1 MTDNDGKTPA
11 ERLEAALADMEA
23 QKAAAAEFRDEHK
36 AEFAAEIARLNAAH
50 AKLAAMPQHERRQVL
65 NAAGMKHVLSAPT
78 PITPLR
84 GGSFVRTTPS
94 QQAPE
99 PINWKL
105 WLNMPQVALWEAVA
119 LLLNIDPRSLKHSP
133 QGWMAG
139 PGTGPHFEPGSFR
152 STVKLNTFD
161 DAMLLGARAA
171 NYAGPIHLRTG
182 LAVGMNKRTALV
194 ALPEVVAFFVGCD
207 WPDIPAPLLAR
218 VPAIAEPAPAV
229 VALAPASAPTANETP
244 VDRDDRRYREFKT
257 AGGDYIEEGGK
268 WHATGPRGE
277 LAKLC
282 KREKTAGR
290 PMSDDKDVRESL
302 KHAAKRS
309 KSTEATGRKGNSVFN
324 P

>member
-1 MTDNDGKTPA
+1 MTNNNGKTPA

-23 QKAAAAEFRDEHK
+23 QKAAAAEFRDEDK

-50 AKLAAMPQHERRQVL
+50 AKLAALPQQERRQVL
-65 NAAGMKHVLSAPT
+65 AAAGLKGVSAAPK
-78 PITPLR
+78 PLEPLR
-84 GGSFVRTTPS
+84 GGSFVRTLS

-133 QGWMAG
+133 HGWPAG
-139 PGTGPHFEPGSFR
+139 PGTGPHFEPGSFP
-152 STVKLNTFD
+152 SPVKLTTFD
-161 DAMLLGARAA
+161 DAMLLAARAA

-218 VPAIAEPAPAV
+218 VPTIAEPAPV
-229 VALAPASAPTANETP
+229 VVEPDSKPN
-244 VDRDDRRYREFKT
+244 
-257 AGGDYIEEGGK
+257 
-268 WHATGPRGE
+268 
-277 LAKLC
+277 
-282 KREKTAGR
+282 
-290 PMSDDKDVRESL
+290 DVRVTDPEPVQR
-302 KHAAKRS
+302 AAAQDAAIISCLRAANHDPLALPKN
-309 KSTEATGRKGNSVFN
+309 EAGKPGVKAETRAALGNRGLWAGTTVFDKAWERLRRN
-324 P
+324 RDIVEKE

>member
-1 MTDNDGKTPA
+1 MTNNNGKTPA

-23 QKAAAAEFRDEHK
+23 QRAAAAEFRDEHK

-50 AKLAAMPQHERRQVL
+50 EKLAALPQQERRQVL
-65 NAAGMKHVLSAPT
+65 AAAGLKGVSAAPK
-78 PITPLR
+78 PLEPLR
-84 GGSFVRTTPS
+84 GGSFVRTLS

-105 WLNMPQVALWEAVA
+105 WLNLPQVALWEAVA

-139 PGTGPHFEPGSFR
+139 PGTDPHFEPGSFP
-152 STVKLNTFD
+152 SPAKLTTFD
-161 DAMLLGARAA
+161 DAMLLAARAA

-229 VALAPASAPTANETP
+229 AESVPAEVASPKVASAPANWKMRVQAEAADHWRTLRASGANP
-244 VDRDDRRYREFKT
+244 TVASILDRMARWCREN
-257 AGGDYIEEGGK
+257 
-268 WHATGPRGE
+268 
-277 LAKLC
+277 
-282 KREKTAGR
+282 
-290 PMSDDKDVRESL
+290 DVRTDGNINPCANYL
-302 KHAAKRS
+302 RTHVLAAKHW
-309 KSTEATGRKGNSVFN
+309 TPPA
-324 P
+324 